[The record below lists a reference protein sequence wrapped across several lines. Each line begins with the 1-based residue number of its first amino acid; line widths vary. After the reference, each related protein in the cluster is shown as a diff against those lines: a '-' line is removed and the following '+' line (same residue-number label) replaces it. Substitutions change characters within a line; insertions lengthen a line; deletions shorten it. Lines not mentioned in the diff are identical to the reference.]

1 MKKITI
7 FILSILL
14 LISCGKTN
22 ETNKNDITITEA
34 ENYKYYVKLYDT
46 LLFKGIPFS
55 DSYLL
60 FFDKDLNYIG
70 LTSDNFNQVNLDK
83 INEQYEDYEIIFKN
97 IREKL
102 DRSSKHELDK
112 KVIKVLEFS
121 DNSKNKLSE
130 LVSYLYD
137 ASFKDDSKI
146 ENLNEDFLMFYE
158 KNLES
163 SIYFMSEIEE
173 ISFQSQEKLLENI
186 KKHGSTIEE
195 KIENFK
201 LAAEIFISTFYNFK
215 NLNNL
220 KNNNEVLINLENL
233 HYLLNI
239 AKADV
244 INEFN
249 KYDDAKNYKEIYLN
263 YFENIEK
270 ISHDLMFCVKNDE
283 NIEKILDKIALFS
296 EIYSRNIKNKELSI
310 KTE

>member
-1 MKKITI
+1 
-7 FILSILL
+7 
-14 LISCGKTN
+14 
-22 ETNKNDITITEA
+22 
-34 ENYKYYVKLYDT
+34 
-46 LLFKGIPFS
+46 
-55 DSYLL
+55 
-60 FFDKDLNYIG
+60 
-70 LTSDNFNQVNLDK
+70 
-83 INEQYEDYEIIFKN
+83 
-97 IREKL
+97 
-102 DRSSKHELDK
+102 
-112 KVIKVLEFS
+112 
-121 DNSKNKLSE
+121 
-130 LVSYLYD
+130 
-137 ASFKDDSKI
+137 
-146 ENLNEDFLMFYE
+146 
-158 KNLES
+158 
-163 SIYFMSEIEE
+163 MSEIEE